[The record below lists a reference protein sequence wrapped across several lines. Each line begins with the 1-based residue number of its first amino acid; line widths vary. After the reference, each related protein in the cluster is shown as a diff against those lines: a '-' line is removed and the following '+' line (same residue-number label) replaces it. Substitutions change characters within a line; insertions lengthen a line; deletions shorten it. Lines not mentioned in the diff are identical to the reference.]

1 MGNRKSR
8 NIDDTILEKPV
19 VSEEPNIPE
28 KIIEDVINVGDRVKI
43 KSDVSNDMLGRRI
56 HNGIKNYNYTV
67 KVARPDNY
75 LIIECLTYIFTL
87 HKDEV
92 EKI

>member
-1 MGNRKSR
+1 MRKLK
-8 NIDDTILEKPV
+8 D
-19 VSEEPNIPE
+19 NIPE

-67 KVARPDNY
+67 KVVRPDNY
-75 LIIECLTYIFTL
+75 LIIECLTYVFTL